1 MYTIINNQ
9 VRKADRLTEEE
20 RAAVG
25 TMYDD
30 ADTAEN
36 ALLEQRAARGDWKA
50 RRELKEREKFAKWLK
65 ERDALVD
72 EIIME
77 CARLDEEPSAAA
89 RALGSYDL
97 EELAAVLDRLKARK

>member
-1 MYTIINNQ
+1 MLKQYAANMNKYTIINNQ
-9 VRKADRLTEEE
+9 IRRADRLTEEE

-36 ALLEQRAARGDWKA
+36 ALLEQRAA
-50 RRELKEREKFAKWLK
+50 
-65 ERDALVD
+65 
-72 EIIME
+72 
-77 CARLDEEPSAAA
+77 A

>member
-9 VRKADRLTEEE
+9 VRKAERLTPEELAGAT
-20 RAAVG
+20 R
-25 TMYDD
+25 YPD

-65 ERDALVD
+65 ERDALVY
-72 EIIME
+72 EILRE
-77 CARLDEEPSAAA
+77 CARLDEEPPAAA